1 MKRALILVDLQNDFF
16 PGGAL
21 AVKDGDKVLPA
32 INALMKMPFDLVVAT
47 KDYHPPLHVSF
58 ASTHG
63 KQAGD
68 IISDGETTQILWPN
82 HCVQGSKGSDFAPGW
97 DVVNVN
103 QVVHK
108 GTNVE
113 IDSYST
119 FFDNG
124 HSQETGLN
132 QLLKEQGIDTIY
144 IAGLATDYCVKYSV
158 LDARDLGYKVFVV
171 KEGCRPVNLRPEDG
185 ENAFQEMRESGASII
200 SIKDLQERF

>member
-32 INALMKMPFDLVVAT
+32 INALLKMPFDLIVAT

-63 KQAGD
+63 KKTGD
-68 IISDGETTQILWPN
+68 IISNGETTQILWPN
-82 HCVQGSKGSDFAPGW
+82 HCVQGTKGSDFAPGW
-97 DVVNVN
+97 DAIHVH

-124 HSQETGLN
+124 HKQETGLN

-171 KEGCRPVNLRPEDG
+171 EEGCRPVNLRPEDG